1 MENKPK
7 HWYGVKGFGPGMVCA
22 PNDEHIKQYEENTV
36 YEEDG
41 GEFCKPGMMHYVVEP
56 LAVFKHYPPVVF
68 GKKSEYA
75 FVEALEEPITDDN
88 KKYATKKLKIGAKID
103 IKGLAKA
110 QIEFVKERCTQ
121 ANTGGDWS
129 ANSGGDYS
137 ANTGGDRSANSGGDY
152 SANRGGHWSANTGGD
167 WSANTGGNRSAN
179 SGGDE
184 SSFDI
189 GACAVALGGTGSKY
203 KGGMWSVFAMP
214 RLDKNFEPCGMYFAI
229 VDGEKIKPD
238 IWYTVKD
245 GEWVEVA
252 E

>member
-129 ANSGGDYS
+129 ANSGGD
-137 ANTGGDRSANSGGDY
+137 
-152 SANRGGHWSANTGGD
+152 
-167 WSANTGGNRSAN
+167 
-179 SGGDE
+179 E